1 MTTRHYDARTFS
13 SAESIGYLL
22 KLSHALMH
30 DAAAA
35 AFEGH
40 DVSFTQWLVLVKVRE
55 GASTVSELCQI
66 MWHDTGA
73 LTRLVDQL
81 EERDYVERQR
91 STADRRVVQLQ
102 LTPAGRRKTAEL
114 MPLAVDRLNTALCAF
129 SKTEFDQLMR
139 LLKKF
144 IGSLRE
150 MQQVREA
157 GAQ

>member
-1 MTTRHYDARTFS
+1 MATRHYDARTFS
-13 SAESIGYLL
+13 SAESVGYLL

-35 AFEGH
+35 AFDGH

-81 EERDYVERQR
+81 EERGYIERQR

-102 LTPAGRRKTAEL
+102 LTPAGRRKTTEL
-114 MPLAVDRLNTALCAF
+114 MPLAVDRLNSALSGF
-129 SKTEFDQLMR
+129 SKTDFDQFMR

-144 IGSLRE
+144 IASLRE
-150 MQQVREA
+150 MQREREA
-157 GAQ
+157 AAS